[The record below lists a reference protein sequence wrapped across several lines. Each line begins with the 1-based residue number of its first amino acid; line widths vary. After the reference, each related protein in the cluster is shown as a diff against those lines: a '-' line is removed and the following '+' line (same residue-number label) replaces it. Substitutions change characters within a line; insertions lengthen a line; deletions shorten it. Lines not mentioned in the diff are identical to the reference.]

1 MGGFT
6 PELIMTVVG
15 EGMSMMQKQNQTRAA
30 RQAADA
36 QAGAQAA
43 QIEVARQAADR
54 DREARLARTLASARA
69 RFAGRGLDPAQ
80 GSAAAVLDGLISE
93 SDQEAEDARAQTDIR
108 LGAINA
114 RLNRP
119 EPGLLESV
127 FPRLM
132 FDTFRSRRQP
142 RRSLLDF

>member
-114 RLNRP
+114 HLNRP

-132 FDTFRSRRQP
+132 FDTFRGRRQP

>member
-6 PELIMTVVG
+6 PQAVMTVLGAGLSLV
-15 EGMSMMQKQNQTRAA
+15 QKQQQASAA
-30 RQAADA
+30 RRTAEA

-43 QIEVARQAADR
+43 QIETARQAADR
-54 DREARLARTLASARA
+54 DREARLARALASARA
-69 RFAGRGLDPAQ
+69 RFAGRGLDPGQ
-80 GSAAAVLDGLISE
+80 GSAAAVLNGLIAE
-93 SDQEAEDARAQTDIR
+93 SDQEAEDARVQTETR

-114 RLNRP
+114 RLNQP
-119 EPGLLESV
+119 GPGLLESA

-132 FDTFRSRRQP
+132 FDTIRRRLP

>member
-6 PELIMTVVG
+6 PGLIMTVVSQ
-15 EGMSMMQKQNQTRAA
+15 GMGMMQKQNQARAA

-43 QIEVARQAADR
+43 QIEAARQAADR

-93 SDQEAEDARAQTDIR
+93 SDQ
-108 LGAINA
+108 
-114 RLNRP
+114 
-119 EPGLLESV
+119 
-127 FPRLM
+127 
-132 FDTFRSRRQP
+132 
-142 RRSLLDF
+142 

>member
-6 PELIMTVVG
+6 PQLVTTVLSAG
-15 EGMSMMQKQNQTRAA
+15 LNIAQKQHQGRAA

-43 QIEVARQAADR
+43 QIEAARQAADR
-54 DREARLARTLASARA
+54 EREARLARTLASARA

-80 GSAAAVLDGLISE
+80 GSAAAVLDGLISD
-93 SDQEAEDARAQTDIR
+93 SDQEAEDARAQADIR
-108 LGAINA
+108 LGAIAA

-119 EPGLLESV
+119 EPGLLESA

-132 FDTFRSRRQP
+132 FDALRPRRQP
-142 RRSLLDF
+142 GRSLLDF

>member
-6 PELIMTVVG
+6 PQIAMTILG
-15 EGMSMMQKQNQTRAA
+15 AGLNIAQKQQQTRAA

-36 QAGAQAA
+36 QAGAQAT
-43 QIEVARQAADR
+43 QIEAARQAADR

-69 RFAGRGLDPAQ
+69 RFAGRGLDPGQ

-127 FPRLM
+127 FPHLM
-132 FDTFRSRRQP
+132 FDTFRGRRQP
-142 RRSLLDF
+142 KRSLLDF